1 MALGWGCLRLQG
13 EGKGER
19 GAPCLLVT
27 PLCLL
32 FQARWGKRLMAFDL
46 NLHPQSGSC
55 KPVVLSFLQL
65 SRDLLARSHA
75 LPDCPRECPSQRLP
89 TIGWLR
95 AGKVM
100 GLHS

>member
-1 MALGWGCLRLQG
+1 MALGWGCLRLQRA
-13 EGKGER
+13 GKGER
-19 GAPCLLVT
+19 GAPVLAGHS
-27 PLCLL
+27 PLPSLP
-32 FQARWGKRLMAFDL
+32 GTVGERLMAFDL

-65 SRDLLARSHA
+65 SLDLLARSHA
-75 LPDCPRECPSQRLP
+75 LPDCPKECPSQRLR

-95 AGKVM
+95 VGKVM